1 MNKCMCAGSPS
12 MDELVKNSQI
22 YINTRQPTHKRA
34 VCLSVCR
41 RSVGVVVRVSRLH
54 QRLWASLTLKQ
65 HTHVRRANFPT
76 QVPRLVRGGGWLG
89 HVVGGIRGAN
99 RIDGT
104 HVPGDPPG
112 SGRHVLK
119 ANAKSSSVL
128 ASERRFCLIV
138 VVSLCP
144 SHLVPSLDST
154 AHSGGKCATAQ
165 IVGLCAYAYFVL
177 LSRHSVEMALVVRLA
192 KSAPGSSRFVLHSA
206 CRFMH
211 ANRQKSFAYV

>member
-1 MNKCMCAGSPS
+1 MSASK
-12 MDELVKNSQI
+12 
-22 YINTRQPTHKRA
+22 THKYTLTPDSPPING
-34 VCLSVCR
+34 LSACPSVVGR
-41 RSVGVVVRVSRLH
+41 RRRRPSVSRVSSN
-54 QRLWASLTLKQ
+54 RLWASVTLKQ

-76 QVPRLVRGGGWLG
+76 QVHRLVRGGGWLG

-128 ASERRFCLIV
+128 ASERSFCLIVVV

-144 SHLVPSLDST
+144 SHLVPSLDSA